1 MIETG
6 IINLEGDSKVAL
18 VFNQMNEPRVLVLM
32 FCFAQASEVST
43 LLGYM
48 GSMVPLPP
56 CKQCQCFAQASRV
69 LVLTFCFAQAS
80 EVSALLGCIPSAV
93 GYQPMLSTDMSSMKE
108 HHDHW
113 QDVREFHYLRASS
126 ASPRPPRCP
135 LFSTVFPLLSVT
147 NLRSRQT
154 WHSTTT
160 TGKTFKGSIT
170 SVQAVHV
177 PANNLTDPAPNP
189 NTTRMTTMTQ
199 PVSSSGN
206 NKDRV
211 IASRDEL

>member
-1 MIETG
+1 TIFVGVGERTCEGNDLYHEMIETG

-18 VFNQMNEPRVLVLM
+18 VFNQMNEPRVLVL
-32 FCFAQASEVST
+32 
-43 LLGYM
+43 
-48 GSMVPLPP
+48 MVPLPP

-93 GYQPMLSTDMSSMKE
+93 GYQPTLSTDMSSI
-108 HHDHW
+108 
-113 QDVREFHYLRASS
+113 
-126 ASPRPPRCP
+126 
-135 LFSTVFPLLSVT
+135 
-147 NLRSRQT
+147 
-154 WHSTTT
+154 TTT
-160 TGKTFKGSIT
+160 TGKTFEGSIT

-199 PVSSSGN
+199 PV
-206 NKDRV
+206 R
-211 IASRDEL
+211 